1 MKPHAHCLMRVN
13 LKSLAN
19 DSVQF
24 NLIQFFCIYCQTIT
38 IFTSM
43 SMHFHSMIC
52 FSLSHPFLNFFATTM
67 ARVKRFKTGLQ
78 KPVGDITVDASIFT
92 TVYDLESF
100 SSAVGKS
107 HFKALLLSCTGPFQ
121 RITWLSS
128 ANACWP

>member
-1 MKPHAHCLMRVN
+1 MI
-13 LKSLAN
+13 
-19 DSVQF
+19 QF
-24 NLIQFFCIYCQTIT
+24 NSVCLYILPNYNNIHFNEHAFSQHDLLFLITS
-38 IFTSM
+38 IFK
-43 SMHFHSMIC
+43 
-52 FSLSHPFLNFFATTM
+52 FFATTM
-67 ARVKRFKTGLQ
+67 ATMKRFKTGLQ

-92 TVYDLESF
+92 TVHDLKSF

>member
-1 MKPHAHCLMRVN
+1 
-13 LKSLAN
+13 
-19 DSVQF
+19 
-24 NLIQFFCIYCQTIT
+24 
-38 IFTSM
+38 M

-67 ARVKRFKTGLQ
+67 AMVSLQ